1 MPTILATNPN
11 MSSYLWDITLVE
23 ILLVALAI
31 LGLWWYFN
39 KKNINPD

>member
-1 MPTILATNPN
+1 VSFGGGGHLP
-11 MSSYLWDITLVE
+11 SVLVE